1 MSGNFPGN
9 AIDLKDTEDA
19 ARSMQIQTHLLE
31 VRDGADVAAV
41 FNIMASKR
49 IEAATVFPGQPT
61 LFASRKEVVKFAA
74 KNRLPVMYP
83 LADYVVARGLMSYG
97 VNNLRRPQS

>member
-19 ARSMQIQTHLLE
+19 ARSMLIQTHLLE
-31 VRDGADVAAV
+31 VRDGADVEAV

-49 IEAATVFPGQPT
+49 IEAATAFPGQPT
-61 LFASRKEVVKFAA
+61 LFASRKQVVKFAA
-74 KNRLPVMYP
+74 KNLKTAKRIRVTIPPHVLGR
-83 LADYVVARGLMSYG
+83 ADKVIR
-97 VNNLRRPQS
+97 